1 MAAGP
6 SRKEAPT
13 EPFKR
18 ALGLTVR
25 AIAGDDA
32 VQVSYAPGKPEID
45 GKLVQLPEPS
55 RVPSRREVA
64 VIRGWADSLA
74 LTAAC
79 HDAKLHARLA
89 PRAGPA
95 RAVFEAVERARIE
108 AFGANR
114 MPGMASNLAARIDDQ
129 YGHGRYA
136 EITERADAPLED
148 ALSLIVRERLTGA
161 VPPASAKAMVELW
174 RPFIEDRAGRTLSKL
189 DEQADDQETFG
200 RLLRNLLK
208 TLDLSEEL
216 SDGEREE
223 GDDDGEEPESGDQDG
238 EEGNEGQE
246 GQEQANEDQR
256 GEGEEGETSEN
267 AQDAQADQ
275 FDADADGEEMADAR
289 EPWRPNF
296 NVLDNPEAF
305 GYKVFSRTNDEEI
318 EAESLSTPDELERLR
333 TFLDKELRNLQG
345 AVARL
350 ANRLQRKLMAQQ
362 NRAWD
367 FDLEEGTLD
376 AARLTRII
384 IDPMH
389 ALSFKHERDA
399 DFRDTVVTLLLDN
412 SGSMRGRPIMVAACC
427 ADILARTLE
436 RCGVKVEILGFTTR
450 AWKGGQAREA
460 WLTAGKP
467 ANPGRLNDLRHIIYK
482 PADAPWRRA
491 KRSLALMMR
500 EGLLK
505 ENIDGEALAWAH
517 RRLLARPERRR
528 ILMMISDGAPVDDST
543 LSVNTGSYLELHL
556 RQVIEEIE
564 TRSSVELIAIGIGH
578 DVTRYYRR
586 AVTITDPTELAGAMT
601 DKLVELFEE
610 GSGLDMRASS
620 VALRPTQ
627 THVIHTPCFRP
638 PEGAGQMRSII
649 PDTGKPARLDRRT
662 LLGGLAGAGC
672 ALALPMLAAAQ
683 DDAAP
688 PLPSAP
694 ESIEIDARPDFAFRA
709 RQAGRKAFRPAR
721 VPRRDGAYLA
731 AGGLRRLVGPRHG
744 AGRQQAAVDLRRR
757 RMADGRR
764 HLPGRTSRGPQ
775 ERAPRP
781 ASRRARTPAQ
791 GQTREGCRGR

>member
-6 SRKEAPT
+6 NRKESPA

-18 ALGLTVR
+18 VLGLCVR
-25 AIAGDDA
+25 AIAGDGE

-55 RVPSRREVA
+55 RLPSRKEVA

-79 HDAKLHARLA
+79 HDVKLHNRLA

-108 AFGANR
+108 ALGANR
-114 MPGMASNLAARIDDQ
+114 MPGMASNLTARIEDQ

-148 ALSLIVRERLTGA
+148 ALALMVRERLTGSG
-161 VPPASAKAMVELW
+161 PPDSAKAMVDLW
-174 RPFIEDRAGRTLSKL
+174 RPWIEERAGRTLAKL
-189 DEQADDQETFG
+189 DKLADDQATFG
-200 RLLRNLLK
+200 RQLRDLLRV
-208 TLDLSEEL
+208 LDLSDEL
-216 SDGEREE
+216 SEGEREE
-223 GDDDGEEPESGDQDG
+223 GEDDEQDPESGDQNA
-238 EEGNEGQE
+238 EETSEGQD
-246 GQEQANEDQR
+246 GQDQASDEQR
-256 GEGEEGETSEN
+256 GEGEEGETSET
-267 AQDAQADQ
+267 AQDADADQ
-275 FDADADGEEMADAR
+275 FEADADGEEMAEAR

-305 GYKVFSRTNDEEI
+305 GYKVFNRSHDEEVS
-318 EAESLSTPDELERLR
+318 AESLSTPDELERLR
-333 TFLDKELRNLQG
+333 TFLDKELRSLQG

-376 AARLTRII
+376 AARLPRII
-384 IDPMH
+384 VDPMH
-389 ALSFKHERDA
+389 PLSYKAERDA

-427 ADILARTLE
+427 ADLLARTLE

-460 WLTAGKP
+460 WLAAGKP
-467 ANPGRLNDLRHIIYK
+467 PNPGRLNDLRHIIYK

-505 ENIDGEALAWAH
+505 ENIDGEALSWAH

-543 LSVNTGSYLELHL
+543 LSVNTGCYLERHL

-586 AVTITDPTELAGAMT
+586 AVTITDPSELAGAMT

-610 GSGLDMRASS
+610 G
-620 VALRPTQ
+620 V
-627 THVIHTPCFRP
+627 
-638 PEGAGQMRSII
+638 PE
-649 PDTGKPARLDRRT
+649 PHRL
-662 LLGGLAGAGC
+662 
-672 ALALPMLAAAQ
+672 
-683 DDAAP
+683 
-688 PLPSAP
+688 PLPSH
-694 ESIEIDARPDFAFRA
+694 R
-709 RQAGRKAFRPAR
+709 RK
-721 VPRRDGAYLA
+721 L
-731 AGGLRRLVGPRHG
+731 
-744 AGRQQAAVDLRRR
+744 Q
-757 RMADGRR
+757 
-764 HLPGRTSRGPQ
+764 
-775 ERAPRP
+775 
-781 ASRRARTPAQ
+781 
-791 GQTREGCRGR
+791 